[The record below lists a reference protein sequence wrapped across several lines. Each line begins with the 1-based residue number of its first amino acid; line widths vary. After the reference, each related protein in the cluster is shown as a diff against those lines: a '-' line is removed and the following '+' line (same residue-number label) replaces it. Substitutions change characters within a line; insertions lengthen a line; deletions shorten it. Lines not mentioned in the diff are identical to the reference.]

1 MVDQM
6 KLRADLSLVLG
17 GGGVAGVA
25 WMTGMLA
32 GLATKG
38 LHLADAGTVLGTSA
52 GAIVGAQLTSG
63 ISLPE
68 LFDAQVNTDHQATMP
83 PTPPNPVSKLLEL
96 IAAAQQ
102 QSLDPVEQYRAIGR
116 MALGS
121 HTILE
126 KDWRSAIGEILPN
139 HQWPVRNDLWAVSLN
154 ADTGETELFR
164 RRSDVE
170 LVAAVAASC
179 AIPGVFPPITIGRN
193 RYMDG
198 GIRSAT
204 NLDLAADTPA
214 TIVIAPMPDPV
225 LRIHADARRRRGQRI
240 LVLTPDCVSH
250 DAFSVN
256 PLDPAIRASAA
267 SAGFEQGQYSSST
280 VAAL

>member
-6 KLRADLSLVLG
+6 KPRADLSLVLG

-38 LHLADAGTVLGTSA
+38 LNLADAGTVLGTSA

-63 ISLPE
+63 TSLPE
-68 LFDAQVNTDHQATMP
+68 LFDAQVKPDHRATMP

-96 IAAAQQ
+96 IAASQQ

-116 MALGS
+116 MALES
-121 HTILE
+121 DTILE

-139 HQWPVRNDLWAVSLN
+139 HQWPVRNEFWAVSLN
-154 ADTGETELFR
+154 ADTGETELLR
-164 RRSDVE
+164 RGNDVQ
-170 LVAAVAASC
+170 LVTAVAASC
-179 AIPGVFPPITIGRN
+179 AIPGVFPPITIGHN

-204 NLDLAADTPA
+204 NLDLAADPPA
-214 TIVIAPMPDPV
+214 TIVMAPMPDPI

-240 LVLTPDCVSH
+240 LVLTPDSFSRN
-250 DAFSVN
+250 AFSVN
-256 PLDPAIRASAA
+256 PLDPAVRSSAA
-267 SAGFEQGQYSSST
+267 SAGFAQGRSSSCT